1 MVAIRCSRS
10 IIVVGSCLVG
20 PSRQQAYLLNAN
32 SSTGLTKV
40 QALSSPT
47 NSLASERFEL
57 PFLAGINPDGDP
69 VFESL
74 EVELVED
81 TEDEVRLVRSPLLTR
96 NLAAGDKLK
105 VVNPSSAEY
114 ELLRRSGNLSIR
126 VFRVHQLDV
135 LAESLTAKIEKL
147 GGSLDKQTDRA
158 LVYSIHF
165 SIGFQTI
172 EEVLNTVCKDYPD
185 TVWYYGNVYDPE
197 DGTTPLQWWLD
208 FEDQE

>member
-1 MVAIRCSRS
+1 M
-10 IIVVGSCLVG
+10 
-20 PSRQQAYLLNAN
+20 
-32 SSTGLTKV
+32 
-40 QALSSPT
+40 SSPT
-47 NSLASERFEL
+47 NPIAADIFEL

-74 EVELVED
+74 EVELVKD

-96 NLAAGDKLK
+96 NLAAGDTLK

-126 VFRVHQLDV
+126 VFRLHQLET
-135 LAESLTAKIEKL
+135 LAESLTAKLEKL

-165 SIGFQTI
+165 SIGFQVI
-172 EEVLNTVCKDYPD
+172 EELLSSACKDYPD

-197 DGTTPLQWWLD
+197 DGTTPLGWWSE

>member
-1 MVAIRCSRS
+1 MH
-10 IIVVGSCLVG
+10 
-20 PSRQQAYLLNAN
+20 

-40 QALSSPT
+40 KALSSPT
-47 NSLASERFEL
+47 DPVAADIFEL

-105 VVNPSSAEY
+105 VIDVSSAEY
-114 ELLRRSGNLSIR
+114 KLLRRSGNLSIR
-126 VFRVHQLDV
+126 VFRQHQLDV
-135 LAESLTAKIEKL
+135 LAENLTGEIEKL

-158 LVYSIHF
+158 LVYSMHF
-165 SIGFQTI
+165 SIGFQVI
-172 EEVLNTVCKDYPD
+172 EELLSNVCKDYPD

-197 DGTTPLQWWLD
+197 DGTTALEWWLE

>member
-1 MVAIRCSRS
+1 MV
-10 IIVVGSCLVG
+10 
-20 PSRQQAYLLNAN
+20 
-32 SSTGLTKV
+32 SSTGLTKG

-47 NSLASERFEL
+47 DPLTSESFEL
-57 PFLAGINPDGDP
+57 PFLAGLNPDGDP

-74 EVELVED
+74 EVELVKD

-105 VVNPSSAEY
+105 VINPSSAEY

-126 VFRVHQLDV
+126 VFRVHQLAV
-135 LAESLTAKIEKL
+135 LAENLTAQIEKL

-172 EEVLNTVCKDYPD
+172 EELLSVVSKDYPD

-197 DGTTPLQWWLD
+197 DGTTPLQWWLE